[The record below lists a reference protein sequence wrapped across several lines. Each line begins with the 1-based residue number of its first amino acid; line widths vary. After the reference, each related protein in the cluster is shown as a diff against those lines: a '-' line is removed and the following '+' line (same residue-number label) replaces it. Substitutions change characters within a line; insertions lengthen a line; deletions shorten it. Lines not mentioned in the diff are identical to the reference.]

1 MCLGIPGQIISISDA
16 TKKLGMID
24 VSGVQREVDLAC
36 IMPEDGNIDA
46 LIGEWALVHVGFA
59 MSRIDEEEAAKTME
73 VLLMLGEAQEE
84 IEAMRRSQLAMEK
97 NG

>member
-24 VSGVQREVDLAC
+24 VSGVQREVNLAC

-59 MSRIDEEEAAKTME
+59 LSRIDEEEAAKTME

>member
-24 VSGVQREVDLAC
+24 VSGVQREVNLAC

-84 IEAMRRSQLAMEK
+84 IDAMRRSQLAMEK

>member
-24 VSGVQREVDLAC
+24 VSGVQREVNLAC

-73 VLLMLGEAQEE
+73 VLMMLGEAQEE

>member
-24 VSGVQREVDLAC
+24 VSGVQREVNLAC

-46 LIGEWALVHVGFA
+46 LIGEWALVYVGFA

>member
-1 MCLGIPGQIISISDA
+1 M
-16 TKKLGMID
+16 
-24 VSGVQREVDLAC
+24 
-36 IMPEDGNIDA
+36 
-46 LIGEWALVHVGFA
+46 HVGFA